1 LKESGDEIFLNN
13 SKYYNISKAQAP
25 SSRRGRAYCYREG
38 LDGLFTA
45 PTSTPPDQL
54 PVEQLR
60 VKALSRPISL
70 KRVLEK
76 VDEMASLNVRVAS
89 ELESELGDLRA
100 YYCPSCLRVRFARAE
115 EGGATAC
122 SRCNELMRPLD
133 EEYARER
140 ARLTSEWRE
149 KAKALLERVWD
160 SLRDWRPWKGVEV
173 KAYVN
178 GLKVVFDDPSY
189 LWIGVEGREVEARLH
204 LYYFTE
210 AYAPRLKSILEA
222 IRGVK
227 LKCLVYIDGKPDR
240 CRASERTM
248 RELGFKLEGPAL
260 KWVMEIGP

>member
-1 LKESGDEIFLNN
+1 
-13 SKYYNISKAQAP
+13 
-25 SSRRGRAYCYREG
+25 
-38 LDGLFTA
+38 
-45 PTSTPPDQL
+45 
-54 PVEQLR
+54 
-60 VKALSRPISL
+60 
-70 KRVLEK
+70 
-76 VDEMASLNVRVAS
+76 
-89 ELESELGDLRA
+89 
-100 YYCPSCLRVRFARAE
+100 
-115 EGGATAC
+115 
-122 SRCNELMRPLD
+122 MRPLD

-227 LKCLVYIDGKPDR
+227 LKCLVQVDGRPGSLQGLREDYEGAGLQARGSSLQVGDGDR
-240 CRASERTM
+240 VVNSPRRALCVPS
-248 RELGFKLEGPAL
+248 LDPAAEGPAPL
-260 KWVMEIGP
+260 QVSLILVLVAGTR